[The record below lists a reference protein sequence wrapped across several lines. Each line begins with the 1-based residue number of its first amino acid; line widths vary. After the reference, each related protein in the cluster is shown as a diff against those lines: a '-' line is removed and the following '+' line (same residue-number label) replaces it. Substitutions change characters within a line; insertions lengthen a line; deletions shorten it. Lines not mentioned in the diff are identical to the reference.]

1 MRLVAAGVGIS
12 VISEVAVQEA
22 VAEGKVLSFPIEG
35 TMPYH
40 LYFVHKKKYLSPEQ
54 MAFRDYVLETIPMGS
69 REE

>member
-1 MRLVAAGVGIS
+1 M
-12 VISEVAVQEA
+12 QEA